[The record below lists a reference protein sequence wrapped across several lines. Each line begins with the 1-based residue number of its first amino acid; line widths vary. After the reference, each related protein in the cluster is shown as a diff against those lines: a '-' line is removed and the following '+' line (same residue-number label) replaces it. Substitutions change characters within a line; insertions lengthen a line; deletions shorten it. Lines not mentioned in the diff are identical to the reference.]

1 MRTSELETHD
11 STLLSGQRR
20 VVYALNDAGQYQGV
34 HSAGW
39 EPEEQAG
46 LDEVDWFDHLRTE
59 CRARIAQGL
68 DSPLRYHMYRLR
80 LDESLLAEAVGL
92 WSWRVKR
99 HLGPKGFAAL
109 SPALRERYA
118 RVLGMSAQDLDRCD

>member
-1 MRTSELETHD
+1 MRATELETND

-20 VVYALNDAGQYQGV
+20 VVYALNDAGQYQAV

-46 LDEVDWFDHLRTE
+46 LDEVAWFEHLRTE
-59 CRARIAQGL
+59 CRARIEQGL

-109 SPALRERYA
+109 SPALRARYA
-118 RVLGMSAQDLDRCD
+118 RVLGMSAQDLDRYD

>member
-1 MRTSELETHD
+1 MRTTELETLD
-11 STLLSGQRR
+11 SALLSGQRR
-20 VVYALNDAGQYQGV
+20 VVYALNEDGQYQAA

-46 LDEVDWFDHLRTE
+46 LDEVAWFHHLQTE
-59 CRARIAQGL
+59 CRVRIQQGL

-99 HLGPKGFAAL
+99 HLQPKGFAKL
-109 SPALRERYA
+109 SPALRARYA
-118 RVLGMSAQDLDRCD
+118 QVLGMQAQDLDCYD